1 MRKILPSYFFDK
13 KNIVQLLSFVTFF
26 VLLFIVIFEPFN
38 SNTWIKGMSKDRFVF
53 YAILMVAIGLGVL
66 TVSRIVMFLLRNKIK
81 IYYWNYIIWL
91 FSEVIFISMF
101 CTLFAWLIH
110 PREVDF
116 FTIFPYTFLYSG
128 SILLLP
134 YIISWLYFELKD
146 NQRVLESEKSLRLHN
161 GDKTSTTN
169 MDLINFTDEKGVL
182 KLSVSID
189 NLFYI
194 AAADNYVNVC
204 YINKEKVSNFILRN
218 SLKNIEESYSN
229 VNLVRCHR
237 SYIINRTKVKVMR
250 RDKDGLYIELDS
262 KSIPDIPV
270 SKTYAKQ
277 VIDLF
282 TESSLE

>member
-13 KNIVQLLSFVTFF
+13 KNIIQLLLFVTFF
-26 VLLFIVIFEPFN
+26 VLLFIVIFKPFN
-38 SNTWIKGMSKDRFVF
+38 SNTWIKGMSKDRFVI
-53 YAILMVAIGLGVL
+53 YSILMVTIGLGVL

-81 IYYWNYIIWL
+81 VFYWNYLIWL
-91 FSEVIFISMF
+91 FGEIIFISLF

-110 PREVDF
+110 PRQVDF
-116 FTIFPYTFLYSG
+116 FAIFPYTFAYSS

-146 NQRVLESEKSLRLHN
+146 KKRALESEKSLRLQN
-161 GDKTSTTN
+161 GDKTSAPNT
-169 MDLINFTDEKGVL
+169 DLINFTDEKGVL

-204 YINKEKVSNFILRN
+204 YINKEKVGSFILRN
-218 SLKNIEESYSN
+218 SLKNIEETYTN
-229 VNLVRCHR
+229 ANLVRCHR
-237 SYIINRTKVKVMR
+237 SYIVNRTKVKVMR

-262 KSIPDIPV
+262 KSIPDIPI

-282 TESSLE
+282 TESSIE

>member
-13 KNIVQLLSFVTFF
+13 KNIIQLLLFVTFF
-26 VLLFIVIFEPFN
+26 VLLFIVIFKPFN
-38 SNTWIKGMSKDRFVF
+38 SNTWIKGMSKDRFVI
-53 YAILMVAIGLGVL
+53 YSILMVTIGLGVL

-81 IYYWNYIIWL
+81 VFYWNYLIWL
-91 FSEVIFISMF
+91 FGEIIFISLF

-110 PREVDF
+110 PRQVDF
-116 FTIFPYTFLYSG
+116 FAIFPYTFAYSS

-146 NQRVLESEKSLRLHN
+146 KKRALESEKSLRLQN
-161 GDKTSTTN
+161 GEKTSAPNT
-169 MDLINFTDEKGVL
+169 DLINFTDEKGVL

-204 YINKEKVSNFILRN
+204 YINKEKVGSFILRN
-218 SLKNIEESYSN
+218 SLKNIEETYTN
-229 VNLVRCHR
+229 ANLVRCHR
-237 SYIINRTKVKVMR
+237 SYIVNRTKVKVMR

-262 KSIPDIPV
+262 KSIPDIPI

-282 TESSLE
+282 TESSIE

>member
-13 KNIVQLLSFVTFF
+13 KNIIQLLLFVTFF
-26 VLLFIVIFEPFN
+26 VLLFIVIFKPFN
-38 SNTWIKGMSKDRFVF
+38 SNTWIKGMSKDKFVI
-53 YAILMVAIGLGVL
+53 YSILMVTIGLGVL

-81 IYYWNYIIWL
+81 VFYWNYLIWL
-91 FSEVIFISMF
+91 FGEIIFISLF

-110 PREVDF
+110 PRQVDF
-116 FTIFPYTFLYSG
+116 FAIFPYTFAYSS

-146 NQRVLESEKSLRLHN
+146 KKRALESEKSLRLQN
-161 GDKTSTTN
+161 GDKTSAPNT
-169 MDLINFTDEKGVL
+169 DLINFTDEKGVL

-204 YINKEKVSNFILRN
+204 YINKEKVGSFILRN
-218 SLKNIEESYSN
+218 SLKNIEETYTN
-229 VNLVRCHR
+229 ANLVRCHR
-237 SYIINRTKVKVMR
+237 SYIVNRTKVKVMR

-262 KSIPDIPV
+262 KSIPDIPI

-282 TESSLE
+282 TESSIE